1 MSTEIRNA
9 IAAANQKFLSAFSRG
24 DAAGLAATYTSNG
37 QALPT
42 NSDIIEGRTA
52 LQGFWQVVL
61 DMGFKAA
68 TLDTVELDIQGD
80 SAIEIGKYTL
90 QGEGGQVLDA
100 GKYLVVWKQEDGQ
113 WKWHRD
119 IWNTSMPAPE

>member
-52 LQGFWQVVL
+52 ISMLNRKKDVKTPSDANSGLQPASF
-61 DMGFKAA
+61 
-68 TLDTVELDIQGD
+68 D
-80 SAIEIGKYTL
+80 SA
-90 QGEGGQVLDA
+90 
-100 GKYLVVWKQEDGQ
+100 W
-113 WKWHRD
+113 
-119 IWNTSMPAPE
+119 

>member
-9 IAAANQKFLSAFSRG
+9 IAATNAKFLESFRQG

-42 NSDIIEGRTA
+42 NSDIIEGKTA
-52 LQGFWQVVL
+52 LQGFWQAVL
-61 DMGFKAA
+61 DMGIKSA
-68 TLDTVELDIQGD
+68 TLETVELDIQGD
-80 SAIEIGKYTL
+80 TAIEVGKYTL
-90 QGEGGQVLDA
+90 QVSGGQTVDE
-100 GKYLVVWKQEDGQ
+100 GKYLVVWKQEGGQ

-119 IWNTSMPAPE
+119 IWNSSMPAPE